1 MAMKFDPFRELD
13 RMAGAL
19 LDPRQRLRLMP
30 IDLYREG
37 DHYILNADLPG
48 IDPGSVDVDV
58 DGQLLTIR
66 AERTIHVPEGATWL
80 NRERESGTF
89 LRQLNLGQGI
99 NIEGISAKYENGV
112 LSVFIPVSERAKPR
126 KIEVSSS
133 YTGDSNVISGES
145 ETVSSTIGSGTS
157 SGSASSSGSGGSGS
171 GSGSGMGGSGSGS
184 GSGMGSS
191 GSGSGSGMGSSG
203 SGSGSGMGGSGSGSG
218 SGGFGSGS
226 SGGSGSGGMD
236 SSGSGSGSSGS

>member
-66 AERTIHVPEGATWL
+66 AERTIQASDSVTWL
-80 NRERESGTF
+80 TRERESGSF

-112 LSVFIPVSERAKPR
+112 LSVLIPVSERAKPR

-133 YTGDSNVISGES
+133 YKDSNTISGQSSSES
-145 ETVSSTIGSGTS
+145 VTSSAS
-157 SGSASSSGSGGSGS
+157 SGS
-171 GSGSGMGGSGSGS
+171 
-184 GSGMGSS
+184 GSS
-191 GSGSGSGMGSSG
+191 GSGSGSGSDSWSSGSGSSG
-203 SGSGSGMGGSGSGSG
+203 SGSGP
-218 SGGFGSGS
+218 
-226 SGGSGSGGMD
+226 
-236 SSGSGSGSSGS
+236 SGSGSSGDQGSGI

>member
-80 NRERESGTF
+80 TRERESDTF

-112 LSVFIPVSERAKPR
+112 LSVFIPVSERSKPR

-133 YTGDSNVISGES
+133 YSGDSNVISGES
-145 ETVSSTIGSGTS
+145 ETVSSSVSGSSSGS
-157 SGSASSSGSGGSGS
+157 SGSASGSGGSGS
-171 GSGSGMGGSGSGS
+171 GSGSGMGGSGSSGGFGSSGS
-184 GSGMGSS
+184 GSGGMGSGSSGSGSPGSS
-191 GSGSGSGMGSSG
+191 GSGSGSG
-203 SGSGSGMGGSGSGSG
+203 
-218 SGGFGSGS
+218 
-226 SGGSGSGGMD
+226 GMD
-236 SSGSGSGSSGS
+236 SGSGSSGS